1 MTRGTF
7 SVIIPTLQR
16 SPELRP
22 LVDVLVEH
30 PQVHEVLVVNN
41 ARTPIRWGSSKV
53 RVLQQEANIYV
64 NPAWNL
70 GVREAVGEYA
80 AIVNDDVELHP
91 YLLDIAYGLL
101 RRPRLAGLVGV
112 HPSCFMEAPQ
122 NTWVRPTFVRGFA
135 FGTAMFLR
143 RRDYVPIPEDM
154 KVWCGNDWIFANRP
168 APAWVVGGLR
178 RRTDM
183 STTSGS
189 PEFQALLRQ
198 DAERWD
204 RHQRSMRTPV
214 SSAVGRALVAGVE
227 AGARRLHLLNP

>member
-1 MTRGTF
+1 MKVAGKVVALTGGARGIGAATAARLRRAGATVVIGGILIAALYNPVERLDGMT
-7 SVIIPTLQR
+7 
-16 SPELRP
+16 
-22 LVDVLVEH
+22 
-30 PQVHEVLVVNN
+30 
-41 ARTPIRWGSSKV
+41 
-53 RVLQQEANIYV
+53 
-64 NPAWNL
+64 
-70 GVREAVGEYA
+70 A

-154 KVWCGNDWIFANRP
+154 KVWCGDDWIFANRP

-178 RRTDM
+178 MRTDM